1 MYISKRNTLFIIAL
15 ALLIASTYVLF
26 ASRAE
31 NPQSQEEQVASTTT
45 ETQETAGSASGS
57 ASNPASGTGT
67 APGASTNNND
77 GPELAGSTWL
87 LQSITNE
94 DGETVVP
101 PRVEIFTITFGTDG
115 RLSGTT
121 DCNNFGGGYT
131 FKNGVLTLGAVAQT
145 LMFCEGSQEQEFI
158 ATLKTGSVGVSFKN
172 ANTIVL
178 KAPEAAGSLTLVRE
192 EE

>member
-67 APGASTNNND
+67 TSGASTNDD
-77 GPELAGSTWL
+77 GPKLAGSTWL
-87 LQSITNE
+87 LQSIVNE
-94 DGETVVP
+94 EGETVVP

-131 FKNGVLTLGAVAQT
+131 FKDGVLTLGAVAQT

-178 KAPEAAGSLTLVRE
+178 KAPEVTGSLTLVRE

>member
-1 MYISKRNTLFIIAL
+1 MHTSKRSTLIIIAL
-15 ALLIASTYVLF
+15 ILLAASTYVLF

-31 NPQSQEEQVASTTT
+31 NPQSQEEEQVASTTT
-45 ETQETAGSASGS
+45 DTQETADTAPGST
-57 ASNPASGTGT
+57 SNPAPGTGVT
-67 APGASTNNND
+67 PNTPTDED
-77 GPELAGSTWL
+77 GPQLAGSTWL
-87 LQSITNE
+87 LKSIVNE
-94 DGETVVP
+94 EGETVVP

-131 FKNGVLTLGAVAQT
+131 FKDGVLTLGAVAQT

-158 ATLKTGSVGVSFKN
+158 ATLKTGSIGVSFKN

-178 KAPEAAGSLTLVRE
+178 KAPEATGSLTLVRE

>member
-1 MYISKRNTLFIIAL
+1 MYTSKRSTLIIIAL
-15 ALLIASTYVLF
+15 ILLAACAYVLF
-26 ASRAE
+26 ASRTE
-31 NPQSQEEQVASTTT
+31 NPQSQQEELVASTTT
-45 ETQETAGSASGS
+45 ETQETVGTPPGST
-57 ASNPASGTGT
+57 SNPAPGTGT
-67 APGASTNNND
+67 TPEASTDD
-77 GPELAGSTWL
+77 GPKLAGSTWL
-87 LQSITNE
+87 LQSIVNE
-94 DGETVVP
+94 EGETVVP

-131 FKNGVLTLGAVAQT
+131 FKDGVLTLGAVAQT

-178 KAPEAAGSLTLVRE
+178 KAPEATGSLTLVRE